1 MEWREIQG
9 DWWVI
14 PGQKTKNGKEYWIY
28 ITPALREILDR
39 RAAESNRQRSVF
51 TSAKTEGEAVRFL
64 SYHTKKVRKL
74 SGIPDIRP
82 HDLRRTART
91 HVSMLGF
98 SDEIGEALLNH
109 SKKGV
114 TAVYNRNP
122 YEREKREA
130 LTTWVS
136 KVISLTLEVRKA
148 A

>member
-14 PGQKTKNGKEYWIY
+14 PGQKTKNGKEHWIY
-28 ITPALREILDR
+28 ITSTLREILER
-39 RAAESNRQRSVF
+39 RAAESNGQRSVF

-64 SYHTKKVRKL
+64 SHHTKKVRKL
-74 SGIPDIRP
+74 SGIPDVRP

-91 HVSMLGF
+91 HVSMLGV
-98 SDEIGEALLNH
+98 SDEIGEVLLNH

-122 YEREKREA
+122 YEKEKREA
-130 LTTWVS
+130 PMTWAS
-136 KVISLTLEVRKA
+136 KVMRLILEIH
-148 A
+148 